1 MESHSGGL
9 THLMFSKDGN
19 KLFSGGRKDSSIY
32 CWDIR
37 NPGKILQVFKR
48 DVKTNQRIYFDLND
62 DKYLCSGNNN
72 GMVSIWNAN
81 DFDLSLESE
90 PELYAFKASDDCI
103 NGVSFNLQYS
113 LLATSTGQRKFF
125 FNNYKNINDSSSSDS
140 DDENENELTYE
151 NCLKIWK
158 YNL

>member
-19 KLFSGGRKDSSIY
+19 KLFSGGRKDSSIF

-48 DVKTNQRIYFDLND
+48 DVKTNQRIYFDLNEE
-62 DKYLCSGNNN
+62 DKQNLCSGNNN
-72 GMVSIWNAN
+72 GTVSIWNAN

-90 PELYAFKASDDCI
+90 PELYSFKASDDCI

-125 FNNYKNINDSSSSDS
+125 FNNYKDSSSSDS
-140 DDENENELTYE
+140 DESNENELTYE